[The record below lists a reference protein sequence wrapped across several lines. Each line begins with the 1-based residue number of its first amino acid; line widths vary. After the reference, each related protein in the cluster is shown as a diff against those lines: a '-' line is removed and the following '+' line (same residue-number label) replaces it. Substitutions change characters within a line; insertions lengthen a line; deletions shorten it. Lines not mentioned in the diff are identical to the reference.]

1 MSISNPFSQ
10 VERIQLEELAVW
22 RVTTAQAE
30 LLVAEQGAQ
39 VLSYRRFGEPPLIWL
54 SDQARY
60 LRGQGVRGGVPVCW
74 PWFGDLQRNPSA
86 VQAMAQGA
94 APFHGLVRTLDWQL
108 LEVREQADD
117 VELSFVLDLP
127 VGLPGWPHATSVR
140 LDIRL
145 ADDLQLKLCTRNLG
159 DTPLAISQALHSYF
173 AVSDIAQVRVHG
185 LDGCGYIETL
195 EDWVPRVQQG
205 DLHFTSETDRIY
217 HGLPATLMLDDPQ
230 WQRRIVLES
239 SGSSSAILWNPWI
252 DKSRRLSHFAVDAWQ
267 DMVCIETANVLND
280 HVLLPPG
287 EEHVLGLRLRSES
300 LAGEC

>member
-10 VERIQLEELAVW
+10 IERIQLEELAAW

-74 PWFGDLQRNPSA
+74 PWFGDLQRNPPA
-86 VQAMAQGA
+86 VQAMVQGA
-94 APFHGLVRTLDWQL
+94 APFHGLARTLDWQM
-108 LEVREQADD
+108 LEVREQADA
-117 VELSFVLDLP
+117 VELSLGLGLP
-127 VGLPGWPHATSVR
+127 VGLPGWPHAASVR
-140 LDIRL
+140 LEIRL
-145 ADDLQLKLCTRNLG
+145 ADDLQLKLRTHNLG

-173 AVSDIAQVRVHG
+173 AVSDIAQVRVRG

-195 EDWVPRVQQG
+195 EDWAPRVQQG
-205 DLHFTSETDRIY
+205 DLHFTGETDRIY
-217 HGLPATLMLDDPQ
+217 HGLPATLMLEDPQ

-252 DKSRRLSHFAVDAWQ
+252 DKSQRLSHFAEDAWQ
-267 DMVCIETANVLND
+267 DMVCIETANVLDD

-287 EEHVLGLRLRSES
+287 AEHVLGLRVVSEV
-300 LAGEC
+300 LADW